1 MAYDAVLF
9 DLDDTLLDFRQAEE
23 NAFAAAHAASGL
35 SGPVDVARA
44 RYQQINRRLWDDF
57 GAGLVTKEHVVRE
70 RFRLLLD
77 EFGSEGGRCD
87 EINTVFLSTLS
98 DQGCALDDCH
108 SVLETLRHSVR
119 LGIVTNGV
127 HAVQLRRIE
136 RAEIGSF
143 FEVIVTSEEAGVG
156 KPHAEIFEYALS
168 RMGVAAS
175 AALYVG
181 DHPHADMVGALGAGL
196 DACWFNPSG
205 VPFPHDNC
213 HPTMMIRRLSELPR
227 LL

>member
-1 MAYDAVLF
+1 MAYDAVIF

-23 NAFAAAHAASGL
+23 NAFTAAHLASGL
-35 SGPVDVARA
+35 SCPVDVART

-57 GAGLVTKEHVVRE
+57 GAGLVSKEHVVRE

-77 EFGSEGGRCD
+77 EFGSHGERCD
-87 EINTVFLSTLS
+87 EINTVFSSSLA
-98 DQGCALDDCH
+98 DQGCALDGCH
-108 SVLETLRHSVR
+108 SVLEALRAKVR

-127 HAVQLRRIE
+127 HHVQMRRIE
-136 RAEIGSF
+136 QAKIGSF

-156 KPHAEIFEYALS
+156 KPSAQIFEYALT

-175 AALYVG
+175 SALYVG
-181 DHPHADMVGALGAGL
+181 DHPHADIVGALGAGL

-205 VPFPHDNC
+205 AAFPHDDC
-213 HPTMMIRRLSELPR
+213 HPTMTIRHLSELPG

>member
-1 MAYDAVLF
+1 MPYDAVIF

-23 NAFAAAHAASGL
+23 NAFAAAHVASGL
-35 SGPVDVARA
+35 SCPVDIARA
-44 RYQQINRRLWDDF
+44 RYQQINRQLWDDF
-57 GAGLVTKEHVVRE
+57 GAGLVTKDHVVRE

-77 EFGSEGGRCD
+77 EFGSHGGRCD
-87 EINTVFLSTLS
+87 EINTVFSSTLA
-98 DQGCALDDCH
+98 DQGCAVEDCH
-108 SVLETLRHSVR
+108 PVLEVLRQRVR

-127 HAVQLRRIE
+127 HAVQMRRIE
-136 RAEIGSF
+136 RARIGSF

-156 KPHAEIFEYALS
+156 KPNAQIFEYALT

-181 DHPHADMVGALGAGL
+181 DHPHADIVGALGAGL

-205 VPFPHDNC
+205 APFPHDNRR
-213 HPTMMIRRLSELPR
+213 PTMTIHHLSELPG